1 MSEEAREQ
9 ISALMDGEVS
19 ADRRVRL
26 VDKLLSEPEL
36 VKAWERYNLISDVL
50 RNNLCDAALS
60 PTVSQQKTIALSGAM
75 GKKSVGT
82 KQIPSVSEDPSPS
95 YVAKQVTALL
105 RQEPVVLRRRSPIPL
120 RPALGFALAA
130 SVAIVAVLGV
140 QQMTEQPLEGD
151 QAPPLQATAS
161 PQNELVT
168 AASTT
173 DLEQASRARL
183 TSYLV
188 NYSEYLD
195 NGMRGLL
202 PYARIVSQHDAN
214 NP

>member
-1 MSEEAREQ
+1 MSEEAKEQ

-19 ADRRVRL
+19 ADRRLRI
-26 VDKLLSEPEL
+26 VDKLLCEPRL

-50 RNNLCDAALS
+50 RNNVCETAFGPAFSTQGSIVQDAQDTEPVEARPKAKQFEGLS
-60 PTVSQQKTIALSGAM
+60 CT
-75 GKKSVGT
+75 
-82 KQIPSVSEDPSPS
+82 
-95 YVAKQVTALL
+95 YVATRVAELL
-105 RQEPVVLRRRSPIPL
+105 RQEPLLFRRRPPIPL

-130 SVAIVAVLGV
+130 SIAIVAVIGV
-140 QQMTEQPLEGD
+140 QRVAQHSL
-151 QAPPLQATAS
+151 QADATPPSQAIAPLQD
-161 PQNELVT
+161 ELVT
-168 AASTT
+168 AASAG
-173 DLEQASRARL
+173 EYERAAKARL

-202 PYARIVSQHDAN
+202 PYARIVSHHDAN

>member
-1 MSEEAREQ
+1 MSGEGKEQ

-19 ADRRVRL
+19 ADRRLRI
-26 VDKLLSEPEL
+26 VDKLLCEPRL

-50 RNNLCDAALS
+50 RNNVCESALGPTFAAKRSIVRGAQDEGPGEASQKPRRIEGLS
-60 PTVSQQKTIALSGAM
+60 S
-75 GKKSVGT
+75 
-82 KQIPSVSEDPSPS
+82 S
-95 YVAKQVTALL
+95 YVAKQVVELL
-105 RQEPVVLRRRSPIPL
+105 RQEPLLIRRRRPIPL
-120 RPALGFALAA
+120 KPALGFALAA

-140 QQMTEQPLEGD
+140 QRVAQYSLKGDDTPTLHATAPSQNGLGAPPSTGD
-151 QAPPLQATAS
+151 QERA
-161 PQNELVT
+161 VK
-168 AASTT
+168 
-173 DLEQASRARL
+173 ARL

-202 PYARIVSQHDAN
+202 PYARIVSYHDAN